1 MSNFEKDLMQS
12 KEIEQLFRNHP
23 KFPFLKLEDDV
34 EENVLLHLFWRYMI
48 KPYQNQLSDEWE
60 DYSWNYYQT
69 FRIYDDTFLLMLH
82 FYGKKTRRYITL
94 CPIGYYEDRF
104 NDDHFRV
111 NTGIDNS
118 WSEVS
123 GNKADELYFLGLG
136 VDLRHPYALE
146 AARDFFYAF
155 FIDKLSLVEM
165 EQKIIRFDIEEG
177 WKFKRKNRGMDDEQ

>member
-1 MSNFEKDLMQS
+1 MLKKFL
-12 KEIEQLFRNHP
+12 ILFCVAFSGACSSFDGDGLTNG
-23 KFPFLKLEDDV
+23 
-34 EENVLLHLFWRYMI
+34 
-48 KPYQNQLSDEWE
+48 S
-60 DYSWNYYQT
+60 YSQGKRLDPNC
-69 FRIYDDTFLLMLH
+69 DH

-136 VDLRHPYALE
+136 VDLRHPHALE

-177 WKFKRKNRGMDDEQ
+177 WKFK

>member
-82 FYGKKTRRYITL
+82 FYGKKL
-94 CPIGYYEDRF
+94 E
-104 NDDHFRV
+104 
-111 NTGIDNS
+111 GILPYVQLDTMKTDLMMII
-118 WSEVS
+118 SELIPV
-123 GNKADELYFLGLG
+123 
-136 VDLRHPYALE
+136 
-146 AARDFFYAF
+146 
-155 FIDKLSLVEM
+155 
-165 EQKIIRFDIEEG
+165 
-177 WKFKRKNRGMDDEQ
+177 